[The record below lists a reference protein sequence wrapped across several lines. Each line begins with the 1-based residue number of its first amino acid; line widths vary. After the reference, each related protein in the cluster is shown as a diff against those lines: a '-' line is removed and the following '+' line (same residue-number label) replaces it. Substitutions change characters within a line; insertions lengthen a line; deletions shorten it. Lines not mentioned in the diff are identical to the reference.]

1 MALAGEEH
9 RVPRPGHLD
18 RSPDGRTAVED
29 DVVVPPGDPPVGA
42 GSDFPGDLGGVL
54 AERVV
59 GRDDEEVGALRRGA
73 AHAGPVMV
81 AARRAPENGQQPAAG
96 QWPELGQR
104 AAEGTGRMGEVDVEG
119 EWLAEVHQL
128 EPAGNAGEAGEAG
141 GDLVDREAGCE
152 ADTGR
157 GEGVVDV
164 EARRQR
170 ELDRRLSVGSHE
182 AEAADLGA
190 AEPLGHDVGLALEG
204 VGPSPLD
211 RPGAEQLVAGV
222 VAVEDCR
229 LGDPLARP
237 GRAEVDEPRLGGDVV
252 VPARVVVEVVAADIG
267 DGHDVEVAGA
277 HPLLDE
283 GVGGHLENDLLDLLG
298 GHPGEPGLEVGSFDR
313 GLARFVVVG
322 GSTDVE
328 RDRAHRAGPDP
339 GRLEDVGCHVGR
351 RRLAVGA
358 GNAGDPELAG
368 GPTQEDRRQL
378 GQRRA
383 GGGHD
388 DDRGSGRKRDPALER
403 DGGSSSSGVGG
414 ERVAVDGEPGHR
426 DEEVARSR
434 SPGVLEDL
442 DDLCLRARLDPCAR
456 NALGQLGEP
465 HPGQHNRRV
474 ATTLGGREF
483 DWGSRVYLMGIVN
496 VTPDSFSGDGV
507 TDPVAA
513 VEQGLQMVAEGA
525 DMLDVGGEST
535 RPGHQPVTA
544 EVELERVLPVV
555 DRLAR
560 EAGVPVSID
569 TWKLPVAKA
578 AVAAGATIVNDVWG
592 LQRSPGLAELAAR
605 EGLGLIVMHNQEGT
619 AYTDLMGEL
628 LASLRRSMAVAEAA
642 GVPPD
647 RVIVDPGIGFGKTAE
662 QNLVVL
668 RRLAELGSLDR
679 PLLVG
684 TSRKSFIGKIL
695 DLPVDDRL
703 EGTAA
708 SVAAAILRGA
718 DIVRVHDVRAMT
730 RVVRVAEALR

>member
-1 MALAGEEH
+1 
-9 RVPRPGHLD
+9 
-18 RSPDGRTAVED
+18 
-29 DVVVPPGDPPVGA
+29 
-42 GSDFPGDLGGVL
+42 
-54 AERVV
+54 
-59 GRDDEEVGALRRGA
+59 
-73 AHAGPVMV
+73 
-81 AARRAPENGQQPAAG
+81 
-96 QWPELGQR
+96 
-104 AAEGTGRMGEVDVEG
+104 
-119 EWLAEVHQL
+119 
-128 EPAGNAGEAGEAG
+128 
-141 GDLVDREAGCE
+141 
-152 ADTGR
+152 
-157 GEGVVDV
+157 
-164 EARRQR
+164 
-170 ELDRRLSVGSHE
+170 
-182 AEAADLGA
+182 
-190 AEPLGHDVGLALEG
+190 
-204 VGPSPLD
+204 
-211 RPGAEQLVAGV
+211 
-222 VAVEDCR
+222 
-229 LGDPLARP
+229 
-237 GRAEVDEPRLGGDVV
+237 
-252 VPARVVVEVVAADIG
+252 
-267 DGHDVEVAGA
+267 
-277 HPLLDE
+277 
-283 GVGGHLENDLLDLLG
+283 
-298 GHPGEPGLEVGSFDR
+298 
-313 GLARFVVVG
+313 
-322 GSTDVE
+322 
-328 RDRAHRAGPDP
+328 
-339 GRLEDVGCHVGR
+339 
-351 RRLAVGA
+351 
-358 GNAGDPELAG
+358 
-368 GPTQEDRRQL
+368 
-378 GQRRA
+378 
-383 GGGHD
+383 
-388 DDRGSGRKRDPALER
+388 
-403 DGGSSSSGVGG
+403 
-414 ERVAVDGEPGHR
+414 
-426 DEEVARSR
+426 
-434 SPGVLEDL
+434 
-442 DDLCLRARLDPCAR
+442 
-456 NALGQLGEP
+456 
-465 HPGQHNRRV
+465 V